1 MNNQSKD
8 VMLVKISPNRD
19 PEWVSAFKEVLPDL
33 EIRVWPFVG
42 DPKEIN
48 LALLWDP
55 PDELFSTVGGLDVIF
70 SVGAG
75 VDHLIECSE
84 IPTDVPIVRM
94 IDVDL
99 TAGMVEYIL
108 YHVLRIHRNMD
119 SYFEQNLKRQWAVLP
134 YKPANEL
141 CVGIMGVGELGS
153 AVASSL
159 HTLGYQV
166 QGWSRTPKSLPGIQ
180 SLFGIS
186 QLSSFLAETNI
197 LVILLPLTNATT
209 GIISLDRL
217 MELPLGSYVINAGRG
232 LLIVEDD
239 LLLALELGHIS
250 GAALDVFGNEP
261 LPVTHKF
268 WTNEKVFV
276 TPHIASLTNPA
287 TAVASIAKNIKR
299 HKEGA
304 TMKGLIDINDYR

>member
-1 MNNQSKD
+1 MNNQSND
-8 VMLVKISPNRD
+8 VMLVKISPNRN

-33 EIRVWPFVG
+33 EIRVWPCVG
-42 DPKEIN
+42 DPNEIN

-55 PDELFSTVGGLDVIF
+55 PDELFSTVQNLDVIF

-75 VDHLIECSE
+75 VDHLIGCAT
-84 IPTDVPIVRM
+84 IPTNVTIVRM
-94 IDVDL
+94 IDADL
-99 TAGMVEYIL
+99 TAGMVEYVL

-119 SYFEQNLKRQWAVLP
+119 SYIEQNLKRQWVVLP
-134 YKPANEL
+134 HKPANEL

-153 AVASSL
+153 AVATSL
-159 HTLGYQV
+159 HTLGYHV
-166 QGWSRTPKSLPGIQ
+166 QGWSRTPKLFPGIQ
-180 SLFGIS
+180 SFFGMS
-186 QLSSFLAETNI
+186 QLPSFLAETNV
-197 LVILLPLTNATT
+197 LVVLLPLTSATT
-209 GIISLDRL
+209 GIINLDRL
-217 MELPLGSYVINAGRG
+217 MELPLGSYVVNPGRG

-239 LLLALELGHIS
+239 LLLALKLGHIS

-287 TAVASIAKNIKR
+287 TAAVSIAKNIKR
-299 HKEGA
+299 RKEGA
-304 TMKGLIDINDYR
+304 TMKGLIDIEDYR